1 IKSIYVTATQ
11 HASLVQGAL
20 VIATL
25 GGRYELVPAE
35 TGEKICQRDPRRVIS
50 RQPDAPAAAATGDA
64 DDPYAAYQVPDDLIW

>member
-1 IKSIYVTATQ
+1 MSAATPPRPPL
-11 HASLVQGAL
+11 ARGELRK
-20 VIATL
+20 
-25 GGRYELVPAE
+25 RYERRLQLMVPAE